1 MPRYVSRYRR
11 RSSRN
16 IRRSK
21 NIPLIIGI
29 CMMVLLAIG
38 LVVLAATLV
47 GLGLKGEADKHDDA
61 NDIPYI
67 IPEIQIFEPA
77 GDVREV
83 NGYVFSFNK
92 NASTYIAQGVVDL
105 SVMLRSPEGDI
116 AYNSAVAS
124 KVGWDSIKESVELK
138 EEVSSIHKSGGYL
151 CSYMYINA
159 FSDESELALVIK
171 EYEKQLVIEAAGSGI
186 DEILLLGIDVK
197 SDNLN
202 DVLRFLSEIK
212 SQSGNCKIGIELD
225 YDEIVSNDI
234 DSYIAQKMLRV
245 CDFVTLDATSVP
257 CMENA
262 DTMELDTADTE
273 KAFAYAIE
281 EIYYYTS
288 KMQVRLTF
296 HKDEVELYRSI
307 ADSTYLNRQMH
318 E

>member
-1 MPRYVSRYRR
+1 MISVSL
-11 RSSRN
+11 S
-16 IRRSK
+16 
-21 NIPLIIGI
+21 
-29 CMMVLLAIG
+29 
-38 LVVLAATLV
+38 
-47 GLGLKGEADKHDDA
+47 
-61 NDIPYI
+61 
-67 IPEIQIFEPA
+67 Q
-77 GDVREV
+77 
-83 NGYVFSFNK
+83 FS
-92 NASTYIAQGVVDL
+92 NAL
-105 SVMLRSPEGDI
+105 
-116 AYNSAVAS
+116 
-124 KVGWDSIKESVELK
+124 
-138 EEVSSIHKSGGYL
+138 
-151 CSYMYINA
+151 
-159 FSDESELALVIK
+159 
-171 EYEKQLVIEAAGSGI
+171 SGI

-262 DTMELDTADTE
+262 DKMELDTADAE